1 MGAGAPRFIVL
12 EPLNAACVAASLAAG
27 RRVDLDGDTETV
39 MAGLACGEISELA
52 WDVLAT
58 GADAAVIVDDAWAAA
73 GMRRLATPL
82 GGDPPIV
89 GGECSGGAIGALER
103 FRFRFVHIQRC

>member
-1 MGAGAPRFIVL
+1 
-12 EPLNAACVAASLAAG
+12 
-27 RRVDLDGDTETV
+27 
-39 MAGLACGEISELA
+39 MAGLACGEVSELA
-52 WDVLAT
+52 RDVLAT